1 MCPTGTEFLV
11 KTHCTRWVFL
21 KSSSYRSARVCLLR
35 HLLFFISLV
44 FKITYFFFSSNDRLM
59 DLHATAIRFVEVLKS
74 PGFTPLS
81 ACKNGERM
89 TIALY
94 SRMGLKNDPSTLT
107 WSWMRCWVSRKLSK
121 KLRRTTQH
129 SSKSKEKMLK
139 SFELY
144 CNHKIIHI
152 IALYL
157 PLAKIFEIH

>member
-1 MCPTGTEFLV
+1 MS
-11 KTHCTRWVFL
+11 L
-21 KSSSYRSARVCLLR
+21 KASFIFYQSSFQNNIL
-35 HLLFFISLV
+35 
-44 FKITYFFFSSNDRLM
+44 FFSSNDRLM

-121 KLRRTTQH
+121 KLKRTTQH
-129 SSKSKEKMLK
+129 SSKSKEKRLK